1 VKRKTIEKVQSL
13 EQMTVG
19 ELRLTYQEVFGESTR
34 SYNKD
39 YLRRRIAW
47 RLQELDEGGLS
58 ERARKRAEE
67 LAKNAEVRTRPPVSA
82 GKNKTSSGQNVVVD
96 FPRSNKLMDIA
107 PGTTLRREYK
117 NQLIVV
123 TAMENGFLYNGQ
135 VYRSLSAIAKEV
147 TGSMWNGRLFFGLTK
162 HSREKNVKKEE

>member
-1 VKRKTIEKVQSL
+1 MKRKTIEKVQRL

-19 ELRLTYQEVFGESTR
+19 ELRQVFIEVFGEESG
-34 SYNKD
+34 SYNKH
-39 YLRRRIAW
+39 YLRKRIAW
-47 RLQELDEGGLS
+47 RLQELDEGGLT

-67 LAKNAEVRTRPPVSA
+67 LAKNAEVRTRPPKYA
-82 GKNKTSSGQNVVVD
+82 DKNKASSGENVVVD

-123 TAMENGFLYNGQ
+123 TAMESGFLYNGQ

-162 HSREKNVKKEE
+162 HSRDKNDQKAE